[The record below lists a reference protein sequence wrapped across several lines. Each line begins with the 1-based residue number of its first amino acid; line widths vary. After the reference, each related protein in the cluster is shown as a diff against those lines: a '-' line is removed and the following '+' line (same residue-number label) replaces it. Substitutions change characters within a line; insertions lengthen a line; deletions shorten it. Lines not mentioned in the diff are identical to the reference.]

1 MTRAEIEAKLIE
13 LERDIQKAKT
23 AIWLAERQRLQLR
36 FELRRL
42 INKETTDMNPTIP
55 PVSA

>member
-1 MTRAEIEAKLIE
+1 MSRVDEIEAKLIE

-42 INKETTDMNPTIP
+42 INKETPEMRTTPEIR
-55 PVSA
+55 

>member
-1 MTRAEIEAKLIE
+1 MSRPEIEAKLIE

-36 FELRRL
+36 FELRRML
-42 INKETTDMNPTIP
+42 QAESVQTTQITPEI
-55 PVSA
+55 SR

>member
-1 MTRAEIEAKLIE
+1 MTRAELEQRLIE

-36 FELRRL
+36 FELR
-42 INKETTDMNPTIP
+42 
-55 PVSA
+55 

>member
-1 MTRAEIEAKLIE
+1 MTREDLEQRLIE

-42 INKETTDMNPTIP
+42 INKETPDMNRTTPEKG
-55 PVSA
+55 